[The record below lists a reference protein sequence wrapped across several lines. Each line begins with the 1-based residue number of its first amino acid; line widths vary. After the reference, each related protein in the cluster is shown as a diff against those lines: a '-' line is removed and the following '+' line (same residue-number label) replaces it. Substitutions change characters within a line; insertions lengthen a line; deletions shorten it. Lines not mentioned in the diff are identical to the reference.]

1 MMVEH
6 FSKSIELIALSDK
19 SSVITVYALLDIILN
34 HLDAPV
40 KVLTYKIWNFRASLM
55 SSVTRP

>member
-34 HLDAPV
+34 HLDASV
-40 KVLTYKIWNFRASLM
+40 KVLTYKIWSFRISLM
-55 SSVTRP
+55 SSVTRH